1 MDNNKGVFNMTATVG
16 KWGNSLAVRIP
27 KRVVKQLNLVIGSE
41 LEFSVIDNNMVLT
54 PIKGKLTLV
63 ELMDQITS
71 ENQHEE
77 VDWGRPEGKEIW

>member
-1 MDNNKGVFNMTATVG
+1 MTATVG

>member
-1 MDNNKGVFNMTATVG
+1 MTATVG

-27 KRVVKQLNLVIGSE
+27 KRVAKQLNLVIGSE